1 MNILVTGAAGYI
13 GSVCAEVLLS
23 RGHGV
28 IALDNLQYG
37 HRAAVPPAA
46 KFCLADLS
54 IPSQIEGVFSANKI
68 DAVMHFAGEIVVS
81 KSVRV
86 PSTFYAANV
95 ACSIN
100 LLDAMARRGVGKFIF
115 SSTAAVYGEPEH
127 IPITEDHRKAPI
139 NPYGKSKLVFEQIL
153 ADYRAYIGLK
163 YVVLRYF
170 NAAGASVERGEA
182 HTEETHLIPKV
193 LEAAAGKIPQMDIF
207 GGDYPTPDGSC
218 VRDYI
223 HVLDLADAH
232 GRALEEIDRVPG
244 EAFNVGT
251 SRGYSN
257 IEVMNTAAKIT
268 GRPVPHKISPRR
280 AGDPAVL
287 VASNEKLK
295 NKLGWQAAH
304 SSLEEILKSAWNWR
318 LKFPNG
324 YPTRHGD

>member
-232 GRALEEIDRVPG
+232 GRALEEIDRVQG

-295 NKLGWQAAH
+295 NKLGLQAAH

>member
-13 GSVCAEVLLS
+13 GSVCVEVLLA

-28 IALDNLQYG
+28 VALDNLQYG

-46 KFCLADLS
+46 KFCHADLGVT
-54 IPSQIEGVFSANKI
+54 SQIAEVFDAHKV

-86 PSTFYAANV
+86 PSMFYAANV

-100 LLDAMARRGVGKFIF
+100 LLDAMARHKVGKIIF
-115 SSTAAVYGEPEH
+115 SSTAAVYGEPEQ

-139 NPYGKSKLVFEQIL
+139 NPYGKTKWVFEQIL
-153 ADYRAYIGLK
+153 ADYRGYSGLK
-163 YVVLRYF
+163 YVALRYF
-170 NAAGASVERGEA
+170 NAAGASAERGEA

-193 LEAAAGKIPQMDIF
+193 LEAAAGEIPQLDIF

-218 VRDYI
+218 VRDYV

-232 GRALEEIDRVPG
+232 VRALEEIDRVPG

-251 SRGYSN
+251 SHGYSN
-257 IEVMNTAAKIT
+257 LEVMKTAAQIT
-268 GRPVPHKISPRR
+268 GRPVPYKISPRR

-287 VASNEKLK
+287 VASNEKLRK
-295 NKLGWQAAH
+295 MLGWEASH
-304 SSLEEILKSAWNWR
+304 SSMEEIVKSAWDR
-318 LKFPNG
+318 RIKFPNG
-324 YPTRHGD
+324 YTD